1 MGRSLG
7 RGTRRPPR
15 PDQRDKARGARA
27 SFVLRR
33 MRWARLLP
41 ASLLLAVLA
50 STMVTVALA
59 SFGTRALPAAE
70 HRRLGGVSDAV
81 IEISGQLGTA
91 KANADA
97 KVIRASIS
105 AALGHTGFQMLSGRW
120 SDHFALPKPRGA
132 SQAPGIQAAAMDGVT
147 GHAVLTAGRWP
158 GPVGPGRPIPVALP
172 ASAAAMLH
180 FAVGQVLTLPD
191 TITGRRARLVVTG
204 LFRPRDPAALYWRLS
219 LLGSSGRQMQGAFVT
234 YGPMLVSHTALG
246 PGGLTV
252 EQASWL
258 LTVYTARISPGDTA
272 TIGTRLGTVMTNLQ
286 TRQDLG
292 SLHAATSLP
301 RTLTALGSSLV
312 VARSLLLIGSLQLI
326 LLATA
331 AAALAARLLATQR
344 EEENALLTARGV
356 ARGQLARASLAEAAL
371 ITVAGVAA
379 GTVLGC
385 YLSALLM
392 SASGLPHRT
401 GGLAVT
407 LRQGLAGGA
416 WWPAAVIT
424 VLVILVVVW
433 PALRPVTPGAA
444 RLRRGRQAALATAA
458 RAGLDTA
465 LLLLGVVAF
474 WELRRYSAV
483 PRLSGGAL
491 GIDPV
496 LAIAPVLALAGL
508 ALLPLRVLPAA
519 ARLLDRLSARGRHI
533 VAALA
538 SWQVSRRPVRQ
549 GGPVLLVVL
558 AVSTGTL
565 VLAQHQSW
573 RQSQLDQAA
582 FATGADVKVNLA
594 EPLSL
599 AGASQVA
606 HARSVLGAMPV
617 SNFNS
622 GFDVFAL
629 NARAAAATVLLRPD
643 LAGVPVPALWQR
655 IIPAHA
661 APGLALPGRPA
672 RIAVTAAVS
681 PPRGVR
687 LGAMPVSLSVQDGWG
702 IVYSVP
708 AGRLPPDGRPH
719 QLVADL
725 TAPGRAAGTGHT
737 VAGTGQARYPL
748 RLLGLSFSY
757 RLPPVPVSALGVVA
771 GKRTQARIAAAR
783 ATVDVRAL
791 AVSPRS
797 SGGFPAPLAGAGKP
811 GGTLPGWHAAAA
823 APGLADP
830 HAIGDKP
837 EVQAWRPGPATL
849 TFSTGIGLLIQ
860 KPGVPPLPV
869 AGQLALTAGYPHLP
883 LPAIAT
889 RAFLT
894 AANGHV
900 GQVVPLPVGNATVPV
915 RLVAVIRAFPGA
927 GNGVA
932 TVIVDQPSLQTALAA
947 QSQPPLPVTGWW
959 LRTAHGVPPGLP
971 HGASTVSLD
980 RAAAALLGD
989 PLPNVPQLAL
999 LVIAV
1004 AAALLASIGFVV
1016 CVVAAVTDRRLQD
1029 ALLAALGMGRG
1040 ARTRQLCLEQLMV
1053 SLPAAAAGA
1062 LIGVGLAR
1070 LLVPAVTLTSGAA
1083 AAFPPV
1089 RVVVPLGWTALLA
1102 LAVAAVP
1109 VLAAAAAA
1117 AYHPDPA
1124 AQLRAGEST

>member
-1 MGRSLG
+1 M
-7 RGTRRPPR
+7 
-15 PDQRDKARGARA
+15 
-27 SFVLRR
+27 LRR
-33 MRWARLLP
+33 LGWARLLP

-59 SFGTRALPAAE
+59 SFGARALPAAE
-70 HRRLGGVSDAV
+70 HRRLGGVSDAT
-81 IEISGQLGTA
+81 IEISGQIGTA

-97 KVIRASIS
+97 KVIRASI
-105 AALGHTGFQMLSGRW
+105 APALGHTGFQMLSGRW
-120 SDHFALPKPRGA
+120 SDQLALPKPGGA

-147 GHAVLTAGRWP
+147 GHAVLTAGHWP
-158 GPVGPGRPIPVALP
+158 GPVSHGRPIPVALP

-180 FAVGQVLTLPD
+180 FAVGQVLTLSD
-191 TITGRRARLVVTG
+191 SITGSRARLVVTG
-204 LFRPRDPAALYWRLS
+204 LFRPRDPAAPYWRLS
-219 LLGSSGRQMQGAFVT
+219 LLGSSGRQVQGTFVT
-234 YGPMLVSHTALG
+234 YGPMLVSPTSLG
-246 PGGLTV
+246 PGGLAV

-258 LTVYTARISPGDTA
+258 LTVHTARISPGDTA
-272 TIGTRLGTVMTNLQ
+272 TIGTRLGTVMTYLQ

-292 SLHAATSLP
+292 GLHAATSLP
-301 RTLTALGSSLV
+301 RTLSALGSSLV

-326 LLATA
+326 LLAAA

-344 EEENALLTARGV
+344 EEENALLSARGV
-356 ARGQLARASLAEAAL
+356 ARGQLVLASLAEAAL

-407 LRQGLAGGA
+407 LHQGLAGA

-444 RLRRGRQAALATAA
+444 RLQRGRQAALATAA

-465 LLLLGVVAF
+465 LLLLGVAAF

-508 ALLPLRVLPAA
+508 ALLPLRALPAA

-549 GGPVLLVVL
+549 GGPILLVVL
-558 AVSTGTL
+558 AVGTGTL
-565 VLAQHQSW
+565 VLTQHQSW

-582 FATGADVKVNLA
+582 FATGADVRVGLA
-594 EPLSL
+594 TPLPL
-599 AGASQVA
+599 AGASRVA
-606 HARSVLGAMPV
+606 HARGVLGAMPV
-617 SNFNS
+617 SHFNS

-629 NARAAAATVLLRPD
+629 NARAAAAAVLLRPD

-672 RIAVTAAVS
+672 RIEVTAAVS
-681 PPRGVR
+681 PPRGAR
-687 LGAMPVSLSVQDGWG
+687 FGAMPVSLSVQDGWG

-708 AGRLPPDGRPH
+708 AGRMPADGRPH
-719 QLVADL
+719 RLVADL
-725 TAPGRAAGTGHT
+725 TAPGQAAGIAHAAASTGR
-737 VAGTGQARYPL
+737 ARYPL
-748 RLLGLSFSY
+748 RLLGLSLSY
-757 RLPPVPVSALGVVA
+757 KLPPFPLSPLGAVA
-771 GKRTQARIAAAR
+771 GKRTQARIAAAG
-783 ATVDVRAL
+783 ATLEVRAL
-791 AVSPRS
+791 AVSPRT
-797 SGGFPAPLAGAGKP
+797 SGGFPAPLTGAGKP

-823 APGLADP
+823 APGLADR
-830 HAIGDKP
+830 HAIGVKP
-837 EVQAWRPGPATL
+837 KVKTWRSEASTL
-849 TFSTGIGLLIQ
+849 TFRTGTGLLIQ
-860 KPGVPPLPV
+860 KAGVPPLPI
-869 AGQLALTAGYPHLP
+869 AGQLALTAGYPHAP

-889 RAFLT
+889 RAFFA
-894 AANGHV
+894 AANSHV
-900 GQVVPLPVGNATVPV
+900 GQVVLLPVGNATVPV
-915 RLVAVIRAFPGA
+915 HLVAMIRAFPSA

-932 TVIVDQPSLQTALAA
+932 TVIVDQPSLQAALVA

-959 LRTAHGVPPGLP
+959 LRTAHGVPAGLP
-971 HGASTVSLD
+971 HGATTVSLD

-1016 CVVAAVTDRRLQD
+1016 CVVAAVTERRLQD

-1040 ARTRQLCLEQLMV
+1040 ARTGQLCLEQLMLSV
-1053 SLPAAAAGA
+1053 PAAAAGA

-1070 LLVPAVTLTSGAA
+1070 LLVPAVTLTGGAA
-1083 AAFPPV
+1083 APFPPV

>member
-7 RGTRRPPR
+7 QGTHRPPR
-15 PDQRDKARGARA
+15 PDQRDRARGARA

-33 MRWARLLP
+33 MRWSRLLP

-59 SFGTRALPAAE
+59 SFGSRALPAAE
-70 HRRLGGVSDAV
+70 HRRLANVSDAT
-81 IEISGQLGTA
+81 IEISGQIGTA
-91 KANADA
+91 RADADA

-105 AALGHTGFQMLSGRW
+105 SALGHTGFQMLSGRW
-120 SDHFALPKPRGA
+120 SDQLALPRPRGK
-132 SQAPGIQAAAMDGVT
+132 SQAPGIQAAVLAGVT
-147 GHAVLTAGRWP
+147 GHAELTAGHWP
-158 GPVGPGRPIPVALP
+158 GPRSAGRPIPVALP

-180 FAVGQVLTLPD
+180 FTVGQVLALPD
-191 TITGRRARLVVTG
+191 SITGRRARLVVTG
-204 LFRPRDPAALYWRLS
+204 LYRPRDPAAPYWRLS
-219 LLGSSGRQMQGAFVT
+219 LLGTSGMLVQGAFVT
-234 YGPMLVSHTALG
+234 YGPMLVAPASLG

-252 EQASWL
+252 GQASWL
-258 LTVYTARISPGDTA
+258 LTVHTARISPGDTA
-272 TIGTRLGTVMTNLQ
+272 PIGTRLGAVMTSLQ

-292 SLHAATSLP
+292 GLQAATSLP
-301 RTLTALGSSLV
+301 QTLSALGSSLV

-331 AAALAARLLATQR
+331 AAAVAARLLATQR
-344 EEENALLTARGV
+344 EEENALLSARGV
-356 ARGQLARASLAEAAL
+356 ARGQLAGASLAEAAL
-371 ITVAGVAA
+371 LTVAGVVV

-401 GGLAVT
+401 GGPAVT

-416 WWPAAVIT
+416 WWPAAVIA
-424 VLVILVVVW
+424 VLVILVVVR

-508 ALLPLRVLPAA
+508 ALLPLRALPAA

-549 GGPVLLVVL
+549 GGPILLVVL
-558 AVSTGTL
+558 AVGTGTL

-573 RQSQLDQAA
+573 RQSQLDRSA
-582 FATGADVKVNLA
+582 FATGADVRVNLA
-594 EPLSL
+594 TPLPL
-599 AGASQVA
+599 ARASQIA
-606 HARSVLGAMPV
+606 HARGVLGAMPV

-622 GFDVFAL
+622 GFDVYAL

-643 LAGVPVPALWQR
+643 LAGLPVPALWQR
-655 IIPAHA
+655 LVPARA

-672 RIAVTAAVS
+672 RVAVTAAVS

-687 LGAMPVSLSVQDGWG
+687 FGALPVSLSVQDGWG

-708 AGRLPPDGRPH
+708 AGSLPADGRPH
-719 QLVADL
+719 RLVASL
-725 TAPGRAAGTGHT
+725 AAPGQAAP
-737 VAGTGQARYPL
+737 GTGQARYPL
-748 RLLGLSFSY
+748 RLLGLSLSY
-757 RLPPVPVSALGVVA
+757 KLPPFPLSSLGIAA
-771 GKRTQARIAAAR
+771 GKQTQAPIAAAR
-783 ATVDVRAL
+783 ATLDVRAL
-791 AVSPRS
+791 AVSPRG
-797 SGGFPAPLAGAGKP
+797 SGGFPAPFTVATRP
-811 GGTLPGWHAAAA
+811 GGMLPRWHATAAAA
-823 APGLADP
+823 GLADP
-830 HAIGDKP
+830 HAIGIKP
-837 EVQAWRPGPATL
+837 AVKAWRPESAAL
-849 TFSTGIGLLIQ
+849 TFSVGTGLLIQ
-860 KPGVPPLPV
+860 KAGAVPVPV
-869 AGQLALTAGYPHLP
+869 AGQLALTAGYPSGP

-889 RAFLT
+889 RTFFA
-894 AANGHV
+894 AANSRV
-900 GQVVPLPVGNATVPV
+900 GQVVPLPVGNTTVPV
-915 RLVAVIRAFPGA
+915 LLVATIRAFPSA
-927 GNGVA
+927 GNGTPA
-932 TVIVDQPSLQTALAA
+932 VIVDQSSLQAALAA

-971 HGASTVSLD
+971 AGASAVSLD
-980 RAAAALLGD
+980 RAQAALLGD

-1004 AAALLASIGFVV
+1004 AAALLAAIGFVV
-1016 CVVAAVTDRRLQD
+1016 CVVAAVTERRLQD

-1040 ARTRQLCLEQLMV
+1040 ARTGQLCLEQLMV

-1070 LLVPAVTLTSGAA
+1070 LLVPAVTLTSGATA
-1083 AAFPPV
+1083 PFPPV

-1109 VLAAAAAA
+1109 VLAAAAAS

-1124 AQLRAGEST
+1124 AQLRAGESA

>member
-1 MGRSLG
+1 
-7 RGTRRPPR
+7 
-15 PDQRDKARGARA
+15 
-27 SFVLRR
+27 

-59 SFGTRALPAAE
+59 SFGSRALPAAE
-70 HRRLGGVSDAV
+70 HRRLANASDAT
-81 IEISGQLGTA
+81 IEISGQIGTA
-91 KANADA
+91 RADADA

-105 AALGHTGFQMLSGRW
+105 SALGHTGFQMLSGRW
-120 SDHFALPKPRGA
+120 SDQLALPRPRGK
-132 SQAPGIQAAAMDGVT
+132 SQAPGIQAAVLAGVT
-147 GHAVLTAGRWP
+147 GHAELTAGHWP
-158 GPVGPGRPIPVALP
+158 GPRIAGRPIPVALP
-172 ASAAAMLH
+172 ASTAAMLH
-180 FAVGQVLTLPD
+180 LAVGQVLALPD
-191 TITGRRARLVVTG
+191 SITGARARLVVTG
-204 LFRPRDPAALYWRLS
+204 LYRPRDPAAPYWRLS
-219 LLGSSGRQMQGAFVT
+219 LLGTSGRLVQGAFVT
-234 YGPMLVSHTALG
+234 YGPMLVAPASLG

-252 EQASWL
+252 GQASWL
-258 LTVYTARISPGDTA
+258 LTVHTARISPGDTA
-272 TIGTRLGTVMTNLQ
+272 PIGTRLGAVMTSLQ

-292 SLHAATSLP
+292 GLQAATSLP
-301 RTLTALGSSLV
+301 QTLSALGSSLV

-331 AAALAARLLATQR
+331 AAAVAARLLATQR
-344 EEENALLTARGV
+344 EEENALLSARGV

-371 ITVAGVAA
+371 LTVAGVAA

-416 WWPAAVIT
+416 WWPAAVIA
-424 VLVILVVVW
+424 VLVILVVVR

-508 ALLPLRVLPAA
+508 ALLPLRALPAA
-519 ARLLDRLSARGRHI
+519 ARLLDRLSVRGRHI

-549 GGPVLLVVL
+549 GGPILLVVL
-558 AVSTGTL
+558 AVGTGTL

-573 RQSQLDQAA
+573 RQSQLDRAA
-582 FATGADVKVNLA
+582 FATGADVRVNLA
-594 EPLSL
+594 TPLPL
-599 AGASQVA
+599 ARASQIA
-606 HARSVLGAMPV
+606 HSRGVLGAMPV

-622 GFDVFAL
+622 GFDVYAL

-643 LAGVPVPALWQR
+643 LAGLPVPALWR
-655 IIPAHA
+655 RLVPARA

-672 RIAVTAAVS
+672 RVAVTAAVS

-687 LGAMPVSLSVQDGWG
+687 FGALPVSLSVQDGWG

-708 AGRLPPDGRPH
+708 AGSLPADGRAH
-719 QLVADL
+719 RLVAGL
-725 TAPGRAAGTGHT
+725 AAPGQAA
-737 VAGTGQARYPL
+737 AGTGQARYPL
-748 RLLGLSFSY
+748 RLLGLSLSY
-757 RLPPVPVSALGVVA
+757 RLPPFPVSSLGIAA
-771 GKRTQARIAAAR
+771 GKQAQAPIAAAR
-783 ATVDVRAL
+783 ATLDVRAL
-791 AVSPRS
+791 AVSPRG
-797 SGGFPAPLAGAGKP
+797 SGGFPAPFTVATRP
-811 GGTLPGWHAAAA
+811 GGMLPRWHATAAAA
-823 APGLADP
+823 GLADP
-830 HAIGDKP
+830 HAIGVKP
-837 EVQAWRPGPATL
+837 AVKAWRPESAAL
-849 TFSTGIGLLIQ
+849 TFSVGTGLLIQ
-860 KPGVPPLPV
+860 KAGAVPVPV
-869 AGQLALTAGYPHLP
+869 AGQLALTAGYPSGP

-889 RAFLT
+889 RTFFA
-894 AANGHV
+894 AANSRV
-900 GQVVPLPVGNATVPV
+900 GQVVPLPVGNAIVPV
-915 RLVAVIRAFPGA
+915 LLVAAIRAFPSA
-927 GNGVA
+927 GNGTPA
-932 TVIVDQPSLQTALAA
+932 VIVDQPSLQAALAA

-971 HGASTVSLD
+971 AGASAVSLD
-980 RAAAALLGD
+980 QAQAALLGD

-1004 AAALLASIGFVV
+1004 AAALLAAIGFVV
-1016 CVVAAVTDRRLQD
+1016 CVVAAVTERRLQD

-1040 ARTRQLCLEQLMV
+1040 ARTGQLCLEQLMV

-1089 RVVVPLGWTALLA
+1089 RVVVPLGWIALLA

-1109 VLAAAAAA
+1109 VLAAAAAG

-1124 AQLRAGEST
+1124 AQLRAGESA

>member
-1 MGRSLG
+1 
-7 RGTRRPPR
+7 
-15 PDQRDKARGARA
+15 
-27 SFVLRR
+27 
-33 MRWARLLP
+33 
-41 ASLLLAVLA
+41 
-50 STMVTVALA
+50 MVTVALA
-59 SFGTRALPAAE
+59 SFGTRALPVAE
-70 HRRLGGVSDAV
+70 HRRLANVSDAA
-81 IEISGQLGTA
+81 IEISGQIGTA

-97 KVIRASIS
+97 KVIRASITS
-105 AALGHTGFQMLSGRW
+105 ALGHTGFQMLSGRW
-120 SDHFALPKPRGA
+120 SDQLALPKPRGV
-132 SQAPGIQAAAMDGVT
+132 SQAPGIQAAALDGIT
-147 GHAVLTAGRWP
+147 GHAVLTAGHWP
-158 GPVGPGRPIPVALP
+158 GPAGPGRPIPVALP
-172 ASAAAMLH
+172 ASTAAMLH
-180 FAVGQVLTLPD
+180 LAVGQALTLPD
-191 TITGRRARLVVTG
+191 SITGTRARLVVTG
-204 LFRPRDPAALYWRLS
+204 LFRPRDPAAPYWRLS
-219 LLGSSGRQMQGAFVT
+219 LLGSSGKQVQGPFVT
-234 YGPMLVSHTALG
+234 YGPMLVAPASLG

-252 EQASWL
+252 GQASWL
-258 LTVYTARISPGDTA
+258 LVVRTARISPGDTG
-272 TIGTRLGTVMTNLQ
+272 TIGARLGTVMTSLQ
-286 TRQDLG
+286 TRQALG
-292 SLHAATSLP
+292 SLQAATTLP
-301 RTLTALGSSLV
+301 QTLTALGTSLV
-312 VARSLLLIGSLQLI
+312 VARSLLLIGALQLI

-331 AAALAARLLATQR
+331 AAALAARLLASQR
-344 EEENALLTARGV
+344 EEENALLSARGV

-401 GGLAVT
+401 GGLVVT
-407 LRQGLAGGA
+407 LRQGLSGGA
-416 WWPAAVIT
+416 WWPAAVIA
-424 VLVILVVVW
+424 VLVILVVVR

-508 ALLPLRVLPAA
+508 ALLPLRALPAA

-549 GGPVLLVVL
+549 GGPILLVVL
-558 AVSTGTL
+558 AVGTGTL
-565 VLAQHQSW
+565 VLTQHQSW

-582 FATGADVKVNLA
+582 FATGAAVRV
-594 EPLSL
+594 SL
-599 AGASQVA
+599 AAPLPLARASEVA
-606 HARSVLGAMPV
+606 HTSGVLGAMPV

-622 GFDVFAL
+622 GFNVVAL

-643 LAGVPVPALWQR
+643 LAGVPVAALWQR
-655 IIPAHA
+655 ITPAHA

-681 PPRGVR
+681 PPRGAR
-687 LGAMPVSLSVQDGWG
+687 FGALPVSLSVQDGWG

-708 AGRLPPDGRPH
+708 AGRLPADGRPH
-719 QLVADL
+719 RLVADL
-725 TAPGRAAGTGHT
+725 TAPGQAA
-737 VAGTGQARYPL
+737 AGTGQAGGTGHAAAGAGQVRYPL
-748 RLLGLSFSY
+748 RLLALSLSY
-757 RLPPVPVSALGVVA
+757 NLPPFPLSPLGVVA
-771 GKRTQARIAAAR
+771 GKRAQARIAAAR
-783 ATVDVRAL
+783 AKLDVRAL
-791 AVSPRS
+791 AISPRS
-797 SGGFPAPLAGAGKP
+797 SGGFPAPLTGAGHP

-830 HAIGDKP
+830 HAIGIKP
-837 EVQAWRPGPATL
+837 KVRAWRPGTATL
-849 TFSTGIGLLIQ
+849 TFSAGTGLLIQ
-860 KPGVPPLPV
+860 KAGVPPLPV
-869 AGQLALTAGYPHLP
+869 AGQLALTAGYPHAP

-889 RAFLT
+889 RALFA
-894 AANGHV
+894 AANSHV

-915 RLVAVIRAFPGA
+915 RLVAMIRGFPGA
-927 GNGVA
+927 GNGTA
-932 TVIVDQPSLQTALAA
+932 TVIVDQPSLQAALAA

-971 HGASTVSLD
+971 HGAAAVSLD

-1004 AAALLASIGFVV
+1004 AAALLATIGFVV
-1016 CVVAAVTDRRLQD
+1016 CVVAAVNERRLQD

-1040 ARTRQLCLEQLMV
+1040 ARTGQLCLEQLMLSV
-1053 SLPAAAAGA
+1053 PAAAAGA
-1062 LIGVGLAR
+1062 LIGVALAH
-1070 LLVPAVTLTSGAA
+1070 LLVPAVTLTGGAA

-1089 RVVVPLGWTALLA
+1089 QVVVPWGWIALLA